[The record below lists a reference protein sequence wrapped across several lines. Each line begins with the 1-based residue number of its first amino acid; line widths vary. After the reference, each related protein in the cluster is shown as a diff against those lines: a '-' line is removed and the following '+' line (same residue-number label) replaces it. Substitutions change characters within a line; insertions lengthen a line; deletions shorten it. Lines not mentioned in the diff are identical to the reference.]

1 MKSLVIFLG
10 ALRDDN
16 REYTEAPEVHCCVL
30 FGILVRA
37 GPRKLQDFDSL
48 LCHVV
53 RSNQQALKF

>member
-1 MKSLVIFLG
+1 MKSLVVFLG

-16 REYTEAPEVHCCVL
+16 RGYTEAPEVHCSVF

-37 GPRKLQDFDSL
+37 GPRNFQDLDSL

-53 RSNQQALKF
+53 RPNQHALKF